1 MNGSQVGWLL
11 VALIC
16 VTAVI
21 SGPLVS
27 QIDLTASASGS
38 GDTQTDGTL
47 GDGSASVAVDSLPA
61 EATLTPG
68 RFDSEAYYLE
78 TPQIEV
84 TAESVTGR
92 PILVCQLDIPALG
105 YSTSRLAFLNESA
118 TGPHTFQFETGPF
131 GAEQL
136 DNESYRGELS
146 VFLRANGEKEVIASQ
161 NVTVVVES

>member
-1 MNGSQVGWLL
+1 MDGSQVGWLL
-11 VALIC
+11 VALVC
-16 VTAVI
+16 VTAVV
-21 SGPLVS
+21 SGPLVP
-27 QIDLTASASGS
+27 QVDLTASVSS
-38 GDTQTDGTL
+38 DIQTEGTL
-47 GDGSASVAVDSLPA
+47 GNGSASLTVDSLPA
-61 EATLTPG
+61 GATLTPG
-68 RFDSEAYYLE
+68 RFDSEAYYLQ

-92 PILVCQLDIPALG
+92 PILVCRLDIPALG

-136 DNESYRGELS
+136 DAESYRGEFS
-146 VFLRANGEKEVIASQ
+146 VFLRANGKEEVVASR

>member
-1 MNGSQVGWLL
+1 MGWLL
-11 VALIC
+11 VALVC
-16 VTAVI
+16 VTAVV
-21 SGPLVS
+21 SGPLVP
-27 QIDLTASASGS
+27 QIDLTESASASGDVQ
-38 GDTQTDGTL
+38 GDGTL
-47 GDGSASVAVDSLPA
+47 GNGSASLAVDSLPA

-68 RFDSEAYYLE
+68 SFDSEAYYLQS
-78 TPQIEV
+78 PQIEV

-146 VFLRANGEKEVIASQ
+146 VFLRANGEKEVIASR